1 MYESYFFLNTNP
13 FMILQLL
20 PTSVLEACA
29 HQQHM
34 NFEQIWARW
43 IPNSLGIH
51 MSYETGTQLRL
62 ATFSSRI
69 NVGVLHSNYKGNET
83 LNSRKY
89 DDVTTWD
96 MKRNTWA
103 TLGNAPSPSSDSEQ
117 DPRRASFGFCIFH
130 RRYIDLY
137 VMPETQTPAG
147 CKVFTTPLPL
157 ILTTVACLC
166 GFFWCET
173 PARVF
178 SARLSPQEC
187 GALIS

>member
-1 MYESYFFLNTNP
+1 MYEAYFFSTPIRLWFCSYCLRQCWRLVPIRSTWT
-13 FMILQLL
+13 L
-20 PTSVLEACA
+20 SR
-29 HQQHM
+29 
-34 NFEQIWARW
+34 FERAEFQT
-43 IPNSLGIH
+43 SLGIH

-96 MKRNTWA
+96 LKRNTWA

-147 CKVFTTPLPL
+147 CKAFTTPLPL